1 MQKITYFYLA
11 HCPYCIK
18 ANKAID
24 ELIKENAAY
33 SNIEIE
39 RIEESKQ
46 PATADRYDYYYVPT
60 MYVGEEKQYEADP
73 SQDYEA
79 IKADVR
85 RVFEMAIA

>member
-1 MQKITYFYLA
+1 MVEIPDNGKDHAQ
-11 HCPYCIK
+11 
-18 ANKAID
+18 AID
-24 ELIKENAAY
+24 ELIAENAVY
-33 SNIEIE
+33 GNIEIE

-46 PATADRYDYYYVPT
+46 PAIADRYDYYYVPT

-85 RVFEMAIA
+85 KVLNMAST